1 MMRLVYTSVS
11 LAIHVSV
18 FYGFL
23 NSRYGTAYL
32 LFFSCIRKDESVMNN
47 LTTDLLTVLVLA
59 VGLSMDAFAVAICKG
74 LALKKCTL
82 KNAGIVGVWFGTF
95 QGVMPFIGWV
105 LGVQFARYIENIAPW
120 VAFVLLA
127 IIGGNMI
134 REALGGEEEEEET
147 DTLEAKEM
155 FLMAVATSID
165 ALAIGITFAMVPVAI
180 LPGAAGGVMNTLL
193 ACIII
198 CITTCVLSMGGVKLG
213 NVFGTKYKSKA
224 ELAGGIILILLGLK
238 ILLEHFGIL

>member
-1 MMRLVYTSVS
+1 MERDSSSELVAPACNVAQYQRNACKKAAGESATRLV
-11 LAIHVSV
+11 
-18 FYGFL
+18 
-23 NSRYGTAYL
+23 
-32 LFFSCIRKDESVMNN
+32 
-47 LTTDLLTVLVLA
+47 
-59 VGLSMDAFAVAICKG
+59 VA
-74 LALKKCTL
+74 
-82 KNAGIVGVWFGTF
+82 
-95 QGVMPFIGWV
+95 
-105 LGVQFARYIENIAPW
+105 
-120 VAFVLLA
+120 
-127 IIGGNMI
+127 
-134 REALGGEEEEEET
+134 GEEEEDET
-147 DTLEAKEM
+147 DTLGAKEM